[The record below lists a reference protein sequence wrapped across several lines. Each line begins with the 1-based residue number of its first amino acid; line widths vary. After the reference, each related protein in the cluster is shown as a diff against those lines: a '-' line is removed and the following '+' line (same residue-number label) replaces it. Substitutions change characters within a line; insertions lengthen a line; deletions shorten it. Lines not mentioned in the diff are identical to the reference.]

1 MNKYHCYKL
10 ILCLVV
16 AIASIW
22 ISTSCLKTDL
32 KQIKNIPLQKSA
44 SKTNYN
50 SIDFGY
56 HFGKQRSFNNAP
68 TEIPTDIKMILL
80 DTKYKPLDFF
90 FWLEFNKWFK
100 ELKFQNGIMA
110 IDQEENLDCDNFA
123 MLYKSLAS
131 VSAYKSGIK
140 EEIGVGLVAVDQ
152 MHPFGGVPAGGL
164 HMLNIVFTSKNW
176 YIYEAQT
183 GQYIQLDKYPN
194 QKYIR
199 YIIL

>member
-1 MNKYHCYKL
+1 
-10 ILCLVV
+10 
-16 AIASIW
+16 
-22 ISTSCLKTDL
+22 
-32 KQIKNIPLQKSA
+32 
-44 SKTNYN
+44 
-50 SIDFGY
+50 
-56 HFGKQRSFNNAP
+56 
-68 TEIPTDIKMILL
+68 
-80 DTKYKPLDFF
+80 
-90 FWLEFNKWFK
+90 
-100 ELKFQNGIMA
+100 MA

>member
-32 KQIKNIPLQKSA
+32 KQIRNIPLQESA
-44 SKTNYN
+44 SKRNYN
-50 SIDFGY
+50 RIDFGY

-68 TEIPTDIKMILL
+68 TEIPTDIRMILL
-80 DTKYKPLDFF
+80 DDKYKPLDFF
-90 FWLEFNKWFK
+90 FWLEFNNWFE

-110 IDQEENLDCDNFA
+110 MDQKENLDCDNFA

-131 VSAYKSGIK
+131 VSAYKSGIQ
-140 EEIGVGLVAVDQ
+140 EEVGVGLVAVDQ
-152 MHPFGGVPAGGL
+152 IHPFGGVPAGGL